1 MCELFADIYGL
12 NFADKDL
19 GIYRNFY
26 TSQLCNGVCRPT
38 IFAFKAPLIRM
49 VFLTFSISP
58 GFKK

>member
-26 TSQLCNGVCRPT
+26 TSQLCNGVCRLSNDLC
-38 IFAFKAPLIRM
+38 I
-49 VFLTFSISP
+49 
-58 GFKK
+58 